1 MSLKNKTFAAFVKQ
15 AASYNMRQ
23 ASSVALYIE
32 RRTDSKGEIA
42 NRIGASFRAG
52 KIDAGYR
59 QILTDYLEA
68 CFKAWLKSGKMVDCR
83 DPSDWDALPGGGH
96 MRKVHKD
103 SDQAVTKLSFAPRM
117 SLVDKAR
124 RF

>member
-1 MSLKNKTFAAFVKQ
+1 MSLENKTFAAFIKQ

-32 RRTDSKGEIA
+32 KRTDSKHDIQK
-42 NRIGASFRAG
+42 RIDTAHASG
-52 KIDAGYR
+52 KIDAGYK
-59 QILTDYLEA
+59 QILTDYLDA
-68 CFKAWLKSGKMVDCR
+68 CFKAWLKSGKMVDHR
-83 DPSDWDALPGGGH
+83 EPSDWESLGDGKF

-103 SDQAVTKLSFAPRM
+103 SDQYVARSGFAPRI